1 MDSDRRLL
9 FASSRWFAVSFPFGA
24 IYGLAGDVT
33 TSEGI
38 ALAVVIAAG
47 NVAALVL
54 PAITGGIRDATGE
67 YAGGFV
73 LLGVI
78 NAAAVTGVVWLQRKD

>member
-1 MDSDRRLL
+1 MVIAVSFPLI
-9 FASSRWFAVSFPFGA
+9 AMVAVSFPFGA
-24 IYGLAGDVT
+24 IYGLAGDIT

-47 NVAALVL
+47 NFAALVL
-54 PAITGGIRDATGE
+54 PAITGAIRDATGE

-73 LLGVI
+73 LLGVV
-78 NAAAVTGVVWLQRKD
+78 NAAAVTGIIWLQKRY